1 MELLLLTLAT
11 IINLFTM
18 RWKVTKGRYKDI
30 MIEVGI
36 IIMLSSLFQG
46 TLTGMAIATSVSAA
60 WSIYTILLNPFGK
73 KPAWEY

>member
-18 RWKVTKGRYKDI
+18 RWKVTRGRYKDI

-36 IIMLSSLFQG
+36 IFMLSALFHG

-60 WSIYTILLNPFGK
+60 WSLYTIALNPFGK
-73 KPAWEY
+73 KAWE